1 MKILRQD
8 KVRFLIYAGILLVII
23 GIADDLYIRS
33 LSYLHITLLFL
44 PDIRTEKFKSL
55 KEINLSITFL

>member
-23 GIADDLYIRS
+23 GIADDLYTKS
-33 LSYLHITLLFL
+33 LSYLHITLLFCL
-44 PDIRTEKFKSL
+44 IFALRNSNRL
-55 KEINLSITFL
+55 KK